1 MDVLGLGLASSHAPG
16 MWRSAEEWPKFFER
30 MPPEIRNHLPYSAKV
45 EIETPGIIEDY
56 IRRIR
61 AAFAVLREQVQAYK
75 PDALIM
81 IGDDQGDMFDEVNN
95 PIFSIYTGE
104 EPIWGRDVHEPFSKP
119 MAERKKVFFQNH
131 AELARYL
138 HKGLVKKGFDIANL
152 GKHFDPRGNPARGVS
167 HMVSNLAPEVD
178 PNSEIPLVCVFIN
191 EYYPPLPSAERC
203 AQLGEA
209 IAEVL
214 ADRPER
220 IAMYASGGL
229 SHFPGEYNVGW
240 IDKALDHWILERL
253 ERNDLEALTHL
264 FTFDSDN
271 LRAGTGEVRAW
282 ISVAAAMQR
291 PATVVEYVPAHCT
304 VTGCGFVYWPPVES
318 AVEAAERIAAGASAS

>member
-1 MDVLGLGLASSHAPG
+1 MLGLGLASSHAPG
-16 MWRSAEEWPKFFER
+16 MWRSPDDLRAFVDR
-30 MPPEIRNHLPYSAKV
+30 MRPEVRNHLPYTAKV

-56 IRRIR
+56 TARFR

-104 EPIWGRDVHEPFSKP
+104 EPMWGRDVREPFTKP
-119 MAERKKVFFQNH
+119 IAERKKVVFQNH
-131 AELARYL
+131 AEMARYL
-138 HKGLVKKGFDIANL
+138 HKGLVKKGFDMANL
-152 GKHFDPRGNPARGVS
+152 AGRFDPRGNPERGVS
-167 HMVSNLAPEVD
+167 HMLANLVPEVD
-178 PNSEIPLVCVFIN
+178 PNLEIPVVGVFIN

-203 AQLGEA
+203 AQLGAA
-209 IAEVL
+209 IADVL

-220 IAMYASGGL
+220 TAIYASGGL

-240 IDKALDHWILERL
+240 IDTALDHWILERL
-253 ERNDLEALTHL
+253 ERNDLDALKHL

-271 LRAGTGEVRAW
+271 MRAGTGEVRAW
-282 ISVAAAMQR
+282 IAVAAAMKR
-291 PATVVEYVPAHCT
+291 PATIVEYVPAHTT

-318 AVEAAERIAAGASAS
+318 PVQAAERIAAGVSA